1 MDKRV
6 EKTREAIVE
15 AYLALIM
22 EKRGSKITISEVAS
36 RANIARKTFY
46 LHYESLED
54 VSQDASR
61 RKLDDLILILERHRF
76 FKNPFDTDLLF
87 HCLNQLIEPDIDL
100 YRYLSKENPELF
112 FWSQLKRTMIRLI
125 TESYK
130 SQIDMPAPEL
140 RLYAEYF
147 ISGVTAVYISWL
159 REEIP
164 LPFEKLASLV
174 GEATLHGIRK
184 PQSGDSAGTSA

>member
-1 MDKRV
+1 MV
-6 EKTREAIVE
+6 PIIAG
-15 AYLALIM
+15 Y
-22 EKRGSKITISEVAS
+22 SITY
-36 RANIARKTFY
+36 T
-46 LHYESLED
+46 
-54 VSQDASR
+54 
-61 RKLDDLILILERHRF
+61 
-76 FKNPFDTDLLF
+76 
-87 HCLNQLIEPDIDL
+87 
-100 YRYLSKENPELF
+100 
-112 FWSQLKRTMIRLI
+112 QLKRTMIRLI
-125 TESYK
+125 TEIYK